1 MNRDDQ
7 KTEHSASPGS
17 RELADSV
24 KGSFRNFFHQWI
36 FLQMKFIREEGLA
49 IPQLFTLRFLYYNR
63 PKDLSSLA
71 DFMGVSKPTITG
83 IMNTLEREGFVR
95 REHDTEDRRRIDMVL
110 TQKSLDLFSRFESLT
125 TYVLDEL
132 VASCPADS
140 LEHLNST
147 LISLGN
153 QLRGSMHNL
162 H

>member
-1 MNRDDQ
+1 MNSNNQ
-7 KTEHSASPGS
+7 KAGKTAIPEK

-49 IPQLFTLRFLYYNR
+49 IPQLFTLRLLYYNK

-71 DFMGVSKPTITG
+71 EFMGVSKPTITG
-83 IMNTLEREGFVR
+83 IMNTLEREGFVQR
-95 REHDTEDRRRIDMVL
+95 QHDTEDRRRIDMEL
-110 TQKSLDLFSRFESLT
+110 TQKSLDLFSKFESLT

-140 LEHLNST
+140 LENLNET

-153 QLRGSMHNL
+153 KLRNSIHSE

>member
-1 MNRDDQ
+1 MSSDNQPTD
-7 KTEHSASPGS
+7 KSANPKNKDI
-17 RELADSV
+17 ADSV

-71 DFMGVSKPTITG
+71 EFMGVSKPTITG

-95 REHDTEDRRRIDMVL
+95 REHDTEDRRRVDMVL
-110 TQKSLDLFSRFESLT
+110 TQKSLDLFSKFESLT
-125 TYVLDEL
+125 TFVLDEL
-132 VASCPADS
+132 VASCPEDS
-140 LEHLNST
+140 LENMNST

-153 QLRGSMHNL
+153 RLRNSIHNL
-162 H
+162 K

>member
-1 MNRDDQ
+1 MSSDHQPAD
-7 KTEHSASPGS
+7 KSANPKNKDI
-17 RELADSV
+17 ADSV

-95 REHDTEDRRRIDMVL
+95 REHDTEDRRRVDMVL
-110 TQKSLDLFSRFESLT
+110 TQKSLDLFSKFESLT
-125 TYVLDEL
+125 TFVLDEL
-132 VASCPADS
+132 VERGGGCEKSCS
-140 LEHLNST
+140 
-147 LISLGN
+147 
-153 QLRGSMHNL
+153 
-162 H
+162 

>member
-1 MNRDDQ
+1 MSSDHQPAD
-7 KTEHSASPGS
+7 KSANPKNKDI
-17 RELADSV
+17 ADSV

-95 REHDTEDRRRIDMVL
+95 REHDTEDRRRVDMVL
-110 TQKSLDLFSRFESLT
+110 TQKSLDLFSKFESLT
-125 TYVLDEL
+125 TFVLDEL
-132 VASCPADS
+132 VASCPEDS
-140 LEHLNST
+140 LENLNST

-153 QLRGSMHNL
+153 RLRNSIHSL
-162 H
+162 K

>member
-1 MNRDDQ
+1 MNSDDR
-7 KTEHSASPGS
+7 KTEDSAKSGYK
-17 RELADSV
+17 ELADSV

-49 IPQLFTLRFLYYNR
+49 IPQLFTLRFLYYNK

-71 DFMGVSKPTITG
+71 EFMGVSKPTITG
-83 IMNTLEREGFVR
+83 IMNTLEREGFVK

-110 TQKSLDLFSRFESLT
+110 TEKSLDLFTRFESLT

-132 VASCPADS
+132 IASCPPDS

-147 LISLGN
+147 LISLGIKLKN
-153 QLRGSMHNL
+153 SIHAL